1 MTDSAPA
8 ADTVLIVDD
17 DEVALRL
24 MRVHLERAGFHV
36 QVARGG
42 ADGVR
47 LAFQQ
52 PPALVICGA
61 LLPDMSG
68 LRVCQRL
75 AEENRTRH
83 IPLILFAS
91 QPRMAAILEALDGG
105 ADDVLVQPID
115 YRELVAR
122 VRAHIRRAHL
132 KPALNPLTGLAG
144 NLIIERE
151 IRRVTEAAGSPFAVL
166 YIDLN
171 NFKSYNDVYGFPAGD
186 EAIRLLAG
194 LISTAA
200 AEAGDPGDLVGHVG
214 GDDFVV
220 ILPAEKAEDVSR
232 EIIKRFDTAVPDLY
246 DPEDK
251 ARGYILGK
259 TRQGEPAQFPFVG
272 IALAIVSN
280 GDRRFSHPGEIS
292 SMASELKSYAK
303 SFGKSAF
310 VMDRRDRISLK
321 EAEAAD
327 QKILPSDKKKAE
339 ESLVL
344 PPDIFSELGFSPEGP
359 PPQGKRS

>member
-194 LISTAA
+194 IISTAA

-220 ILPAEKAEDVSR
+220 ITTPPNAELIAQRIITDFDRQAPELYTPADRHRGYLTAKDRQGMLRKFPLLSVVIAIVHNELRPITSHWEVGELGAEL
-232 EIIKRFDTAVPDLY
+232 KHFA
-246 DPEDK
+246 K
-251 ARGYILGK
+251 ARGGSLYLK
-259 TRQGEPAQFPFVG
+259 DQ
-272 IALAIVSN
+272 
-280 GDRRFSHPGEIS
+280 RR
-292 SMASELKSYAK
+292 
-303 SFGKSAF
+303 
-310 VMDRRDRISLK
+310 V
-321 EAEAAD
+321 
-327 QKILPSDKKKAE
+327 
-339 ESLVL
+339 
-344 PPDIFSELGFSPEGP
+344 
-359 PPQGKRS
+359 

>member
-220 ILPAEKAEDVSR
+220 ITTPPNAELIAQRIITDFDRQAPELYTPADRHRGYLTAKDRQGMLRKFPLLSVVIAIVHNELRPITSHWEVGELGAEL
-232 EIIKRFDTAVPDLY
+232 KHFA
-246 DPEDK
+246 K
-251 ARGYILGK
+251 ARGGSLYLK
-259 TRQGEPAQFPFVG
+259 DQ
-272 IALAIVSN
+272 
-280 GDRRFSHPGEIS
+280 RR
-292 SMASELKSYAK
+292 
-303 SFGKSAF
+303 
-310 VMDRRDRISLK
+310 V
-321 EAEAAD
+321 
-327 QKILPSDKKKAE
+327 
-339 ESLVL
+339 
-344 PPDIFSELGFSPEGP
+344 
-359 PPQGKRS
+359 